1 MKRQLRTS
9 NLPLIKQ
16 RLLWATFTLAFYG
29 FLSVSE
35 FTGLSLQWSDM
46 HLDTQTISVRIR
58 QSKTDPF
65 RKGLTLS
72 ITSTGTSTCPV
83 RAMHKYCSMIP
94 REQHTGPLFSA
105 GKFNPL
111 TRTQLSNI
119 LRRLLQ
125 QTGYNSKLYNTHSF
139 RIGAATTSAAAGLP
153 PWLIK
158 TMGRWNSDAYLSYIQ
173 APSALVKTVPSILA
187 CTTIPQDCTTWNP
200 DND

>member
-1 MKRQLRTS
+1 MLPVQKDGVPSGRAVGCRQDGFIN
-9 NLPLIKQ
+9 NLPCPLCGKN
-16 RLLWATFTLAFYG
+16 LAGTLAFYG
-29 FLSVSE
+29 FLRVSE

-46 HLDTQTISVRIR
+46 HLDTQTISVRTR

-125 QTGYNSKLYNTHSF
+125 QAGYNSHSTT
-139 RIGAATTSAAAGLP
+139 RIALATSAAAGLP

-158 TMGRWNSDAYLSYIQ
+158 TMDDEDKTELDAES
-173 APSALVKTVPSILA
+173 SIEDFRVDVDPINVDA
-187 CTTIPQDCTTWNP
+187 TYH
-200 DND
+200 